1 MYRDVQI
8 IYNGGMDGK
17 HKTSMTELRKGLANY
32 LRIAN
37 SGEEVVITVDGKPF
51 AALGPLEAQNE
62 ITIDHL
68 VAGGLVNKPLRDE
81 PLGGPEE
88 AILPADSN
96 VLAIIREVRG

>member
-1 MYRDVQI
+1 MYRGVHVF
-8 IYNGGMDGK
+8 YNEDMDGK
-17 HKTSMTELRKGLANY
+17 HRTSMTELRKDLANY

-51 AALGPLEAQNE
+51 AVLGPLETQYE

-68 VAGGLVNKPLRDE
+68 VAGGLVNTPLRDE

-96 VLAIIREVRG
+96 VSAIIREVRG